1 MSKHIVE
8 ELPARKHAP
17 AAAAPAK
24 GPAKEKGREKG
35 GDEKS
40 PEKKVRQAVY
50 DIRYRARRED
60 VDLRQAFAQ
69 YMQHSSL
76 GQAEKTAVRAKLFG
90 KAGGMKEQYS
100 VGSDEWAVNSVAKA
114 MFKVFVEGVEE
125 VQEDYLQELK
135 GLDDKKYK
143 VRVTDRNGKSY
154 VRYAT
159 RDKITQLRA
168 NPNIRSVEMTEYGEP
183 YEGERKRGEKTAR
196 AKAGRKLDPVGKEDS
211 DVDNDGKHNDSN
223 DKYIMKRRKAIG
235 SAIATRKEA
244 LDPVGQEDADVN
256 NDGKVDKTDG
266 YLKNR
271 RKKISQAITKED
283 YLWTEGT
290 DSTEGKNTKQITGKG
305 VDNYASG
312 AITISP
318 TDETQPD
325 TNPKNVYAHTEVE
338 GPFLAEKAK
347 SKAQQ
352 RFMAMVYATKKG
364 KKPMSPEVAA
374 AAEGMTKKEA
384 KKFAKT
390 KHKGLPEKVAE
401 AVVDN
406 KDPRDD
412 KAYREVIKNKLRALG
427 ARNPMIVSNPEDLE
441 KTYNK
446 MATSDMI
453 KGKDNEMCEA
463 SFEIGSAGDPNAARK
478 QQKINKAADAGVPNA
493 AAKAKGPLLPSSMV
507 KLANSHEPEGQQL
520 DENPVAAGAALGI
533 AAGGALLAKK
543 VFDTAKQMKKDKE
556 GAMKKAMGEGREMD
570 EPGERDD
577 NPDVRAHN
585 RSLRDK
591 RGRRMY
597 PSGRA
602 GYGRRPDI
610 SKDPRYGSVD

>member
-8 ELPARKHAP
+8 DLPARKHAP
-17 AAAAPAK
+17 VAAAPAK
-24 GPAKEKGREKG
+24 GKDRERG

-40 PEKKVRQAVY
+40 PEKRVRQAVY

-76 GQAEKTAVRAKLFG
+76 SQAERTAVRGKLFG
-90 KAGGMKEQYS
+90 KEGGMKEQYS
-100 VGSDEWAVNSVAKA
+100 VGADQWAVDSVAKA
-114 MFKVFVEGVEE
+114 MFKVFVDGVAEE

-135 GLDDKKYK
+135 GLDDRKYK

-211 DVDNDGKHNDSN
+211 DPDNDGKHNDPN

-235 SAIATRKEA
+235 KAIATRTEA
-244 LDPVGQEDADVN
+244 LDPVGQEDDDIDN
-256 NDGKVDKTDG
+256 NNKVDKTDK
-266 YLKNR
+266 YLKHR
-271 RKKISQAITKED
+271 RDVRGAAIATED

-318 TDETQPD
+318 PDGTQSD
-325 TNPKNVYAHTEVE
+325 MRGPKSVYAHTELE
-338 GPFLAEKAK
+338 GPFLMEKAR

-352 RFMAMVYATKKG
+352 RFMGMVYAVKKG
-364 KKPMSPEVAA
+364 KKAMSPEVAA
-374 AAEGMTKKEA
+374 AAKGMTKKEA
-384 KKFAKT
+384 KKYAKT

-401 AVVDN
+401 EMQDKEVRDN
-406 KDPRDD
+406 
-412 KAYREVIKNKLRALG
+412 KAYREVIKNKFRALG
-427 ARNPMIVSNPEDLE
+427 AKKVMVATEPENLD
-441 KTYNK
+441 KVYSK
-446 MATSDMI
+446 IATSDMV
-453 KGKDNEMCEA
+453 KGRDDQMCEGMGLSIAA
-463 SFEIGSAGDPNAARK
+463 SQALGKVFANPRTPEAEATKAAQRNITDPVGFAVKGAIRQAGQALGARPDQNKQMIDKRRPQTPLQKQVAART
-478 QQKINKAADAGVPNA
+478 QQVVNQ
-493 AAKAKGPLLPSSMV
+493 SY
-507 KLANSHEPEGQQL
+507 EPEGEILDERNDEGPQPSMNQL
-520 DENPVAAGAALGI
+520 DKEEAARRRQSGSDPETLEQRIARRAAE
-533 AAGGALLAKK
+533 
-543 VFDTAKQMKKDKE
+543 Q
-556 GAMKKAMGEGREMD
+556 
-570 EPGERDD
+570 
-577 NPDVRAHN
+577 RA
-585 RSLRDK
+585 RGYG
-591 RGRRMY
+591 RGRR
-597 PSGRA
+597 
-602 GYGRRPDI
+602 
-610 SKDPRYGSVD
+610 RY